1 MSVSDDKDPRR
12 GPGSEN
18 LSWRDDSLP
27 LVADANARNNTI
39 LIVMGFA
46 FAALVLFLILNGQ
59 RLDRARQARAV
70 AQRQTPAAAPP
81 PVVTADV
88 PRPPNPTLAPA
99 MVPAPYFA
107 TPAPMPGPVGPPA
120 PSPEEI
126 LQRRRAPSVVVDL
139 QSLGGGALALGVDAP
154 AVARPANPTL
164 PANPALPA
172 AAVQAAMAQAAATG
186 GGGAQRNP
194 NQAALDAMSQS
205 AEAAPETA
213 TASQLSNLGA
223 IITQGTMIPGVLE
236 TALNSDLPGFA
247 RAIVS
252 RDVRS
257 FDGRAVLIPR
267 GSRLIGQYRSAISLG
282 QSRVFVIWTRVIR
295 PDGVSVQIGSPG
307 ADALGRGGLQGEV
320 DRHFFSRFGGSI
332 VLSILNAGV
341 AAASRTPSTQITIG
355 SPAAA
360 AAAAGSASFGQGDV
374 QPTIKIAQGEAI
386 RIFIARDLDF
396 SGVKPVQ

>member
-1 MSVSDDKDPRR
+1 MIIRGDGDDPRR
-12 GPGSEN
+12 EPGAES

-27 LVADANARNNTI
+27 LVANTSARNNGI
-39 LIVMGFA
+39 LILIGFA
-46 FAALVLFLILNGQ
+46 VLAVALFLILNGQ
-59 RLDRARQARAV
+59 RLERARQAEAAKARAPVV
-70 AQRQTPAAAPP
+70 AEAPP
-81 PVVTADV
+81 QFDPV
-88 PRPPNPTLAPA
+88 PRPVNPALYPPTPP
-99 MVPAPYFA
+99 PAPFV
-107 TPAPMPGPVGPPA
+107 PVAPVPPPLG

-126 LQRRRAPSVVVDL
+126 MQRRRAPSVVVDL
-139 QSLGGGALALGVDAP
+139 QSAGGGFLAIGADAP

-164 PANPALPA
+164 PVNPTLPPVA
-172 AAVQAAMAQAAATG
+172 AQAAAAAATAA
-186 GGGAQRNP
+186 GAMRNP
-194 NQAALDAMSQS
+194 NQAALDQMAQG

-213 TASQLSNLGA
+213 VASQLNNLGA
-223 IITQGTMIPGVLE
+223 MITQGTMIPGVLE

-282 QSRVFVIWTRVIR
+282 QQRVFVIWTRLIR

-307 ADALGRGGLQGEV
+307 ADALGRGGLQGEI

-332 VLSILNAGV
+332 VLSVLNAGV
-341 AAASRTPSTQITIG
+341 AAVSRTPSTQITIG

-360 AAAAGSASFGQGDV
+360 AAAAGSASLGQGEV
-374 QPTIKIAQGEAI
+374 NPTIKIAQGEAI